1 MKLFKKSML
10 VLGIANLTTFANATV
25 LSEAE
30 VESLVVTP
38 TVVSHYG
45 FDADKKAQESEN
57 EGKSVEKKDT
67 KDDKKKKKK
76 KKEKFKP
83 YKDIVTN
90 KAITS
95 VGVFTTHLVDNKV
108 YFEIPAAEFGREFVW
123 QVKTSGTQPGKG
135 VISADIG
142 RQYVVFERHGD
153 NVLLRSRN
161 YSVVSKDGSR
171 ESQVVQKASID
182 GIIAK
187 FPIKTFSTDKAK
199 SPVIDITKV
208 YMGEHKEFFP
218 PAKPPR
224 NPKAPKKPKLK
235 LNKKT
240 ALITKVKSFERNI
253 EATVLAQFTSKD
265 ANQTKELR
273 HSIFALPETPMK
285 PRFYDKRVG
294 YFTANYSDYSSEKNK
309 LDAFK
314 YIKRW
319 RLEKK
324 NPELAVS
331 EPKQPIVWYIDRGTP
346 QRFVEAV
353 REGVEF
359 WQPAFE
365 QAGFK
370 NAIIAKMA
378 PSLEEN
384 PDWDPEDARYSVIRW
399 IPSGI
404 PNAQGPHVADP
415 RSGEIIEADVRM
427 YHNVIKL
434 LEGWYFAQAGAT
446 DPRAKKLPLPNDVMS
461 DLVRFVVAHEVGHS
475 TGLHHNFIGNN
486 SYSIDQLRDP
496 AFVKEFGVS
505 ASIMDYARF
514 NYVMQPEDGVSPID
528 YDPGPYDKFA
538 IEWGYKEFKGDLS
551 PKEEAQLL
559 SKIADRQLT
568 DDRLRWDAYSKPSYL
583 DPRILTEAIGD
594 DPVEATRLGQK
605 NKQRI
610 LAGLIDATS
619 FEPIKG
625 YDELDNAYKTVIQQH
640 ARELGHVA
648 KAVGG
653 VMYRNKLTQGHEEK
667 DVFVP
672 YAKDKQERAVEFLI
686 ENGVDLPK
694 FWNNK
699 EILKR
704 IGFDKFEIYGRYII
718 RQVVGSPLASYRL
731 DSLIKL
737 QAAGHDVMDPV
748 ETMNKYVDAIYGD
761 IKSRRPKS
769 DQYTIMLQD
778 FFVSKLLK
786 DLAPV
791 KTKSSRIPKPS
802 ATFVAM
808 TRGIATDLKSKLQSA
823 AKKHEGKL
831 HGYRYAGLAAKLA
844 EALEPKLTVNK

>member
-1 MKLFKKSML
+1 MNLFKKSIL
-10 VLGIANLTTFANATV
+10 VLSIANLTVFASATV
-25 LSEAE
+25 YSKVDIESPEIAKPFALSQNALNIE
-30 VESLVVTP
+30 
-38 TVVSHYG
+38 
-45 FDADKKAQESEN
+45 KKAQDSEDK
-57 EGKSVEKKDT
+57 EEVTAKKDGKGDA
-67 KDDKKKKKK
+67 KDK

-83 YKDIVTN
+83 YDEIITD

-95 VGVFTTHLVDNKV
+95 TGVFITHLVDNKV
-108 YFEIPAAEFGREFVW
+108 YFEIPANEFGREFVW

-135 VISADIG
+135 VISSDLG

-153 NVLLRSRN
+153 NILLRSRN
-161 YSVVSKDGSR
+161 YSVISENGSR
-171 ESQVVQKASID
+171 ESLVVKKASID
-182 GIIAK
+182 GLIAK
-187 FPIKTFSTDKAK
+187 FPITTFSKDEAK
-199 SPVIDITKV
+199 TPVIDITKV
-208 YMGEHKEFFP
+208 YMGEHKDFFP
-218 PAKPPR
+218 TPKD
-224 NPKAPKKPKLK
+224 PKAPKLK
-235 LNKKT
+235 LNKKN
-240 ALITKVKSFERNI
+240 AIITKVKSFEKNI
-253 EATVLAQFTSKD
+253 EATVLAQFTSKG
-265 ANQTKELR
+265 ANETKELR
-273 HSIFALPETPMK
+273 HSIFALPDTPMK

-309 LDAFK
+309 LDRIS

-359 WQPAFE
+359 WQSAFE

-370 NAIIAKMA
+370 NAIVAKMA

-446 DPRAKKLPLPNDVMS
+446 DPRAKKLPLPDDVMS

-486 SYSIDQLRDP
+486 SYTIKQLRDP
-496 AFVKEFGVS
+496 GFVKQFGVS

-551 PKEEAQLL
+551 AKEESLL
-559 SKIADRQLT
+559 LNKIADRQLK
-568 DDRLRWDAYSKPSYL
+568 DERLRWDAYSKPSFL

-605 NKQRI
+605 NKKRI
-610 LAGLIDATS
+610 LANLIDATS
-619 FEPIKG
+619 FEPMKG
-625 YDELDNAYKTVIQQH
+625 YEELDNAYKTVIQQH
-640 ARELGHVA
+640 ARELGHIA

-653 VMYRNKLTQGHEEK
+653 VMYRNELTQSHQEK
-667 DVFVP
+667 QVFIP
-672 YAKDKQERAVEFLI
+672 YSKDKQERAVDFLI
-686 ENGVDLPK
+686 ENGIDLPA
-694 FWNNK
+694 FWNEQ

-704 IGFDKFEIYGRYII
+704 IGHDKFAQYGKYII
-718 RQVVGSPLASYRL
+718 RQAVGSPLTSYRL

-737 QAAGHDVMDPV
+737 QANGHEVMDPV
-748 ETMNKYVDAIYGD
+748 ETMNKFVHAIYGD
-761 IKSRRPKS
+761 IKSRRPKT
-769 DQYTIMLQD
+769 DQYRIMLQD
-778 FFVSKLLK
+778 YFVTKLLK
-786 DLAPV
+786 DIAPV
-791 KTKSSRIPKPS
+791 KIKSSRTPKPS
-802 ATFVAM
+802 SSFIAM
-808 TRGIATDLKSKLQSA
+808 IRGIAADLKTNLQAA

-831 HGYRYAGLAAKLA
+831 HGYRYAGLAAKLK
-844 EALEPKLTVNK
+844 EGLEPRVTVNK

>member
-1 MKLFKKSML
+1 MKIFKKSIL
-10 VLGIANLTTFANATV
+10 VLSLANLTTFANASI
-25 LSEAE
+25 LSKAE
-30 VESLVVTP
+30 VESLTTETIALSSYKLNTEKEAEEKENP
-38 TVVSHYG
+38 ETEKDNKDDSKES
-45 FDADKKAQESEN
+45 KK
-57 EGKSVEKKDT
+57 
-67 KDDKKKKKK
+67 DKKKD
-76 KKEKFKP
+76 KFKP
-83 YKDIVTN
+83 YEDIVTD

-95 VGVFTTHLVDNKV
+95 TGVFTSHLVDNKV
-108 YFEIPAAEFGREFVW
+108 YFEIPATELGREFVW

-135 VISADIG
+135 VISADLG
-142 RQYVVFERHGD
+142 RQYVIFERHGD
-153 NVLLRSRN
+153 NILLRNRN
-161 YSVVSKDGSR
+161 YSVISEDGSR
-171 ESQVVQKASID
+171 ESLVVKKASID

-187 FPIKTFSTDKAK
+187 FPITTFSKDEAK

-208 YMGEHKEFFP
+208 YMGAHKEFFP
-218 PAKPPR
+218 TPKAPS
-224 NPKAPKKPKLK
+224 NPKARKVPSFK
-235 LNKKT
+235 LNDKS
-240 ALITKVKSFERNI
+240 AVITKVKSFEKNI
-253 EATVLAQFTSKD
+253 EATVLAQFTSKGE
-265 ANQTKELR
+265 NQTREIR
-273 HSIFALPETPMK
+273 HSIFALPDIPMK

-309 LDAFK
+309 LDAIS

-319 RLEKK
+319 RLEKL
-324 NPELAVS
+324 NPELEVS

-353 REGVEF
+353 REGIEF

-378 PSLEEN
+378 PSLAEN

-446 DPRAKKLPLPNDVMS
+446 DPRAKSLPLPDDVMS

-486 SYSIDQLRDP
+486 SYTIEQLRDP
-496 AFVKEFGVS
+496 KFVQKFGVS

-514 NYVMQPEDGVSPID
+514 NYVMQPEDGISPID

-551 PKEEAQLL
+551 PKAEALLL
-559 SKIADRQLT
+559 SDIADRQLD

-605 NKQRI
+605 NKKRI
-610 LAGLIDATS
+610 LANLINATS
-619 FEPIKG
+619 FEKNKG

-653 VMYRNKLTQGHEEK
+653 VMYRNELTQSHQEK
-667 DVFVP
+667 QVFVP
-672 YAKDKQERAVEFLI
+672 YSKEKQERAIDFLI
-686 ENGVDLPK
+686 NNGVKLPD
-694 FWNNK
+694 FWNDQ
-699 EILKR
+699 EILNR
-704 IGFDKFEIYGRYII
+704 IGHDKFEQYGNYII
-718 RQVVGSPLASYRL
+718 RQVVGSPLASHRL

-748 ETMNKYVDAIYGD
+748 KTMNKFVDAIYSD
-761 IKSRRPKS
+761 IKTRKPKS

-778 FFVSKLLK
+778 YFVNKLLK
-786 DLAPV
+786 DIAPV
-791 KTKSSRIPKPS
+791 KTSSSSTPKPS
-802 ATFVAM
+802 STFVAM
-808 TRGIATDLKSKLQSA
+808 TRGIAADLKAKLQAA
-823 AKKHEGKL
+823 AKKHHGKL
-831 HGYRYAGLAAKLA
+831 HGYRYAGLAAKLS
-844 EALEPKLTVNK
+844 EGLEPKLTVNK